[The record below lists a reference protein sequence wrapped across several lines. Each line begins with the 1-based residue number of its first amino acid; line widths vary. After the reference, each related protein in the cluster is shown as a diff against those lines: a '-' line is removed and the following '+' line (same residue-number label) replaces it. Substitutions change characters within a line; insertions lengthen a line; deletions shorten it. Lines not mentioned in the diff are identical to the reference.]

1 MASHPRKFIAQ
12 PTDDQL
18 KKFPEAMALIDKEKE
33 GNTDEDFQKAM
44 DLKKKDAVTLHA
56 ISIYIEGKQAM
67 EAKDWDKAVPFYERA
82 AGLIYE
88 NIDLFDVNKEVIDS
102 WLDTIKTNVKLLD
115 KENADQVDE
124 VHNKMLKQV
133 DEAFEDKHEQLA
145 IKVLIN
151 GYYHVG
157 IVKVL
162 REKGSGG
169 GWGWN
174 WLWWIIAIIIISS
187 IFGSN

>member
-1 MASHPRKFIAQ
+1 M
-12 PTDDQL
+12 
-18 KKFPEAMALIDKEKE
+18 
-33 GNTDEDFQKAM
+33 
-44 DLKKKDAVTLHA
+44 
-56 ISIYIEGKQAM
+56 
-67 EAKDWDKAVPFYERA
+67 
-82 AGLIYE
+82 
-88 NIDLFDVNKEVIDS
+88 
-102 WLDTIKTNVKLLD
+102 
-115 KENADQVDE
+115 